1 MVEMRMMT
9 LVVEWHDKLRGD
21 GYSGFVEEYKVGPED
36 GDYCCD
42 AMSRFVGEYGLAEH
56 CFEKGVLYTPFDE
69 EGGNQYA
76 RFRMDFCPGC
86 GARIIVRVVRHTREV
101 RKTRTKTVNEMY
113 VEAEEVP
120 LG

>member
-1 MVEMRMMT
+1 MVETKTMT

-21 GYSGFVEEYKVGPED
+21 GYSGFIEQYRVGPED

-56 CFEKGVLYTPFDE
+56 CFEEGVLYTPFDE
-69 EGGNQYA
+69 RGDQYA

-86 GARIIVRVVRHTREV
+86 GARIVVRVVKHTREV
-101 RKTRTKTVNEMY
+101 RKTRTKQV
-113 VEAEEVP
+113 VEEYKEVEEVP